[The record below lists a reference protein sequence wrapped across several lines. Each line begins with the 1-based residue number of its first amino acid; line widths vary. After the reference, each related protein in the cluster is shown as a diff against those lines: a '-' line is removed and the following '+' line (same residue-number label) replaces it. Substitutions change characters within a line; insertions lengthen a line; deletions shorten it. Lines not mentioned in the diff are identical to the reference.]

1 MSSGESE
8 FLEQQVQM
16 IKSMGFDHLEDD
28 AIAVALLQHDN
39 SVDAALDALLAAKA
53 EEEARSGPADYEPEH
68 LPSERS
74 NRS

>member
-1 MSSGESE
+1 MSICAGR
-8 FLEQQVQM
+8 
-16 IKSMGFDHLEDD
+16 G
-28 AIAVALLQHDN
+28 ALCGCNAPWSKFGGMTRTALVQHDN